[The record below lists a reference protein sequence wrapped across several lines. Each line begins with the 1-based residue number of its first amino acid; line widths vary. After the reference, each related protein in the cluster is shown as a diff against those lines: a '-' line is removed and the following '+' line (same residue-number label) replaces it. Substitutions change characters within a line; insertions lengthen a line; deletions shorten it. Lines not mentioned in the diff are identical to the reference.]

1 VECDFGAS
9 FCQRGVM
16 AHRWRFWS
24 ATAAPAA
31 VCYTVLWVAFARHL
45 QWLNAIDSAMLD
57 PLHAYG
63 VKHPGWLRF
72 WDVLCTVLGPEAF
85 RLVGVGVA
93 VVVALRRNAR
103 AVLFVLTTIEL
114 SGVVSQVAKN
124 LAGRPRPAGALAGS
138 VSSAFPSGHAVGAM
152 TGVLALLTITAGMFT
167 RRGRIAAIAIGA
179 VAVIAVGLGRVV
191 LNVHYP
197 SDVVAGWALGYL
209 WYLGCLLVI
218 RPLPLTEAARPDP
231 GRVGAATD
239 ETREAPGAEP

>member
-1 VECDFGAS
+1 VECDFGPR

-16 AHRWRFWS
+16 AHRGKFWS
-24 ATAAPAA
+24 ATAALAV
-31 VCYTVLWVAFARHL
+31 VCYTVLWIAFARHWE
-45 QWLNAIDSAMLD
+45 WLNAIDSAVLD

-72 WDVLCTVLGPEAF
+72 WDVLCTLLGPEAF
-85 RLVGVGVA
+85 RLVGAG
-93 VVVALRRNAR
+93 VVVFAALRRNVR

-124 LAGRPRPAGALAGS
+124 LAGRPRPAGALAGT
-138 VSSAFPSGHAVGAM
+138 VTSAFPSGHAVAAM

-167 RRGRIAAIAIGA
+167 RRGRIAALAIGA
-179 VAVIAVGLGRVV
+179 VAVIAVGAGRVV

-209 WYLGCLLVI
+209 WYLGNLLVI
-218 RPLPLTEAARPDP
+218 RPLPLAETAPPDP
-231 GRVGAATD
+231 GRIGAATD
-239 ETREAPGAEP
+239 KKRDAPGAEP